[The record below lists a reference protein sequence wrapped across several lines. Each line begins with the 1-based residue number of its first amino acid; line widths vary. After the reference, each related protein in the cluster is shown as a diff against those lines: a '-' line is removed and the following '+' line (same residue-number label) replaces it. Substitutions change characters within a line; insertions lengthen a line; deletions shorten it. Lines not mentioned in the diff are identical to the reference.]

1 MAQSGF
7 AVLYVFR
14 LFTLVPRFVI
24 RRRAIFSAVL
34 LLYPLILFGVS
45 DEKSVS
51 VIVSLSVIKGLVFT
65 AILAALFVSKQIDL
79 RQFQID
85 GRKLEIVAISTSI
98 LSVVIW
104 IGFRFINDD
113 VLVFLTIL
121 FAVTV
126 YRRILSVSII
136 ANFLI
141 LLTFAYFSEARLAF
155 LVVLLSIF
163 LRLTNPYAVVLA
175 GIVGTL
181 VFTEQLLEMDF
192 RMVLFIEIL
201 LQSLLIENLTLTLFG
216 YQAIYISPE
225 SPLFLDVQFLQD
237 AKYLTVNGQ
246 DMTFA
251 ALHNQWLHIFAQY
264 GLIYLCLVL
273 WTLYSV
279 VRECMPSKKEANFV
293 FLFVIILGFSH
304 SILFSGSILA
314 ALLCVKSCNVPVS
327 FK

>member
-24 RRRAIFSAVL
+24 RRRAIFAAVL

-104 IGFRFINDD
+104 TGFRFINDD
-113 VLVFLTIL
+113 VLAFLTIL

-155 LVVLLSIF
+155 LVVLL
-163 LRLTNPYAVVLA
+163 LMLLA
-175 GIVGTL
+175 N
-181 VFTEQLLEMDF
+181 
-192 RMVLFIEIL
+192 L
-201 LQSLLIENLTLTLFG
+201 LQL
-216 YQAIYISPE
+216 
-225 SPLFLDVQFLQD
+225 
-237 AKYLTVNGQ
+237 
-246 DMTFA
+246 
-251 ALHNQWLHIFAQY
+251 AQ
-264 GLIYLCLVL
+264 L
-273 WTLYSV
+273 
-279 VRECMPSKKEANFV
+279 
-293 FLFVIILGFSH
+293 
-304 SILFSGSILA
+304 
-314 ALLCVKSCNVPVS
+314 
-327 FK
+327 